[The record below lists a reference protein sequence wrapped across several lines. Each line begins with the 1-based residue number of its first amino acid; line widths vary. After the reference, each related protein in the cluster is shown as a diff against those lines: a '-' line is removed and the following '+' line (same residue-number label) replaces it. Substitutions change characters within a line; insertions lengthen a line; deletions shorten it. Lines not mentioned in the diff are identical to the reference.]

1 MPMPCGLSTVPS
13 ILPINMRQLC
23 VIQIEYEASQ
33 TEKGGVDD
41 IMHFWKQDLVNN
53 NQVIVLLA
61 K

>member
-1 MPMPCGLSTVPS
+1 LSTVPS